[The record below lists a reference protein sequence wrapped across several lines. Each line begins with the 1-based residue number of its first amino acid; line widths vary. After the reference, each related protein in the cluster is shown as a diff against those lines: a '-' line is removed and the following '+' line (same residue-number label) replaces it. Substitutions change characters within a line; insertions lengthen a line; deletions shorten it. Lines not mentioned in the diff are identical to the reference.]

1 LENYLIE
8 NGRPLISI
16 VTPCYNEEGNVC
28 ELYYAVKE
36 QFEKLGKY
44 NYEHIY
50 IDNCSTD
57 GTPAILEELA
67 AKDKNVK
74 VIFNSRNFGH
84 IRSPYYAL
92 LQANGDAV
100 IQMASDF
107 QDPPEMIGDFIAKWE
122 EGYKVVVGVK
132 PKSKESPIM
141 FLIRKMYYSFV
152 RKLSEVEL
160 IDNFTGFGL
169 YDKKIIN
176 ILRDIKDPY
185 PYLRGLICEIGF
197 ERAVIEFEQPRRK
210 RGITKNNFFTLYDIA
225 VLGITSYS
233 KVPLR
238 LATIM
243 GFLISII
250 SLLVAVAY
258 FVVKLIWWSKFSLG
272 LAPLVIGL
280 FFFSSVQLFF
290 IGVMGEYIGNIF
302 TRVSNRPIVI
312 EKNRLNFN
320 NPDEKLDNKVS
331 VK

>member
-1 LENYLIE
+1 MENYLIE

-320 NPDEKLDNKVS
+320 KPNEKLDNKVS

>member
-1 LENYLIE
+1 MENYLIE

-320 NPDEKLDNKVS
+320 KPNEK
-331 VK
+331 

>member
-320 NPDEKLDNKVS
+320 KPNEKLDNKVS

>member
-1 LENYLIE
+1 MENKLVDDD
-8 NGRPLISI
+8 RPLISI
-16 VTPCYNEEGNVC
+16 VTPCYNEEGNVR

-36 QFEKLGKY
+36 QIEKLGKY
-44 NYEHIY
+44 DYEHIY

-100 IQMASDF
+100 IQMASDL
-107 QDPPEMIGDFIAKWE
+107 QDPPEMIGKFIAKWE
-122 EGYKVVVGVK
+122 DGYKIVVGVK
-132 PKSKESPIM
+132 PKSKESPVM

-169 YDKKIIN
+169 YDKEIIS

-250 SLLVAVAY
+250 SLLVAFTY

-320 NPDEKLDNKVS
+320 NPDEKLDNK
-331 VK
+331 